1 LAAAVFSAA
10 AAAASAAATAAFLLE
25 SAAAAESP
33 LLLLLLLLLLLM
45 LMPVAEMSVKSWG
58 DERATTLTRE
68 VEVVRLFGDD
78 ATPLATARRGRR
90 EEEEG
95 FDAAFDG
102 AGTVRPLPD
111 AEQIVTFI
119 REFAEIEKGGSKWP
133 AEGMEK
139 ERERTNS

>member
-1 LAAAVFSAA
+1 MAAAVFSAA

-33 LLLLLLLLLLLM
+33 LLLLLLLLL
-45 LMPVAEMSVKSWG
+45 MPVAEMSVKSWG

-78 ATPLATARRGRR
+78 ATPTATARRGRR

-111 AEQIVTFI
+111 AERIVTFI